1 MRKTASD
8 APQMDASSFTS
19 SFTTCN
25 FARDL
30 RADAESGSLH
40 VAKTSLEGSEASCL
54 TISKPMP
61 REQLGSVSNSR
72 ILQVQ
77 QEGPVISQVVVLLVI
92 VVIGS
97 RSKMV
102 CNSLH

>member
-1 MRKTASD
+1 MGVIERAHYACIVDQDLSPRMRKTAPD

-30 RADAESGSLH
+30 RADAESGFLH
-40 VAKTSLEGSEASCL
+40 VAKTSLEGSEVSCL

-61 REQLGSVSNSR
+61 RSWGR
-72 ILQVQ
+72 
-77 QEGPVISQVVVLLVI
+77 
-92 VVIGS
+92 
-97 RSKMV
+97 
-102 CNSLH
+102 